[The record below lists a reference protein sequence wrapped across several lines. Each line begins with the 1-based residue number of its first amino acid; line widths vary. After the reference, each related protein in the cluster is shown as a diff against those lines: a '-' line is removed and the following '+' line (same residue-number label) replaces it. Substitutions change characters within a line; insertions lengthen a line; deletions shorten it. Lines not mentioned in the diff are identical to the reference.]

1 MGSPRIVPS
10 ARSAIYTTVSCQCW
24 RRYAT
29 PALTGTG
36 LLCLAVIRLPSSNHM
51 IDTESGVR
59 LEARWDE
66 PDVATG
72 VVVFCHPHPQA
83 GGTMHAPLM
92 HRVTQGLVER
102 DFAVLRFN
110 FRGVGA
116 STGTWDRGE
125 GEIDDVA
132 AAVQD
137 ARQRYPDLPLGL
149 AGWSFGALTSLGWQG
164 RSGDDSPYAGI
175 ALPVGMFAE
184 PKRLAPAPRV
194 LIIGD
199 RDQFATVEATRA
211 YAKSIGARVEVL
223 DGSDHFFTFRHERVT
238 EIVAQTLA
246 QRLER

>member
-1 MGSPRIVPS
+1 
-10 ARSAIYTTVSCQCW
+10 
-24 RRYAT
+24 
-29 PALTGTG
+29 
-36 LLCLAVIRLPSSNHM
+36 M

-83 GGTMHAPLM
+83 GGTMHVPLM